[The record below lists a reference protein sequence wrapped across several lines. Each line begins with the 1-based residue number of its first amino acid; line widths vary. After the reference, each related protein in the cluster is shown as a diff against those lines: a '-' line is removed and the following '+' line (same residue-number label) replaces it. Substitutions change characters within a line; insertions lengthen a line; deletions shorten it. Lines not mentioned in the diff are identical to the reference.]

1 MGFVQDTCKTR
12 EDMVFG
18 YDWAGSTSADDRDKI
33 NTGGWGGN
41 EVDWSSMESVRQS
54 YWFKGYAESVKAEM
68 KVLCQQQPRSRLRL
82 LCISGG
88 PISQLEAREIQA
100 SLVDQA
106 QRDLAT
112 RGIELRVEVVEVPFD
127 QFKELARQY

>member
-1 MGFVQDTCKTR
+1 MRIVQDTRKTR
-12 EDMVFG
+12 SDIVFG
-18 YDWAGSTSADDRDKI
+18 YDWAGSTTADDRD
-33 NTGGWGGN
+33 N

-88 PISQLEAREIQA
+88 PISQLEAREIKA
-100 SLVDQA
+100 NLVEDA
-106 QRDLAT
+106 QRDMAT
-112 RGIELRVEVVEVPFD
+112 RGVDDLRVEVVETSFD
-127 QFKELARQY
+127 EFKELARRY